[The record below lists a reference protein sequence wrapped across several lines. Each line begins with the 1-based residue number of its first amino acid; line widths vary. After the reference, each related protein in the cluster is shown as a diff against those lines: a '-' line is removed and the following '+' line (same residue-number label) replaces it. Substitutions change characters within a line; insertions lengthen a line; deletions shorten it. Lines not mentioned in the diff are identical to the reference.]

1 VNEIDKLVWEFPLFD
16 TYEKREKFL
25 KVLGLLISHQITLKK
40 ASELLGLD
48 VEKLIFLLDILG
60 VDYSFLN
67 REEAKLEKEAVKK
80 LLEELNH
87 DPWHR

>member
-1 VNEIDKLVWEFPLFD
+1 MNEIDKLVWEFPLFD

-25 KVLGLLISHQITLKK
+25 KVLGLLTSHQITLKK
-40 ASELLGLD
+40 ASELLELD
-48 VEKLIFLLDILG
+48 VEKLTFLLDILG

-80 LLEELNH
+80 LLKELK
-87 DPWHR
+87 DESGL